1 MLKRIT
7 ASIILVCISA
17 AAFAA
22 SGGGHEDYLLSGM
35 MSKEMQDFL
44 FKCIN
49 FAILLF
55 ILHKFARK
63 PIANMLSAAAKNT
76 KDTMESAEVKLKKA
90 EAKLADY
97 QKKFV
102 NLEKEM
108 ASMQERSMAAIEEE
122 KKKMVKDAEE
132 AAKKIEQQTQ
142 VRIEQDVLKAK
153 MEVRHFLVEES
164 IKLAEQLIAEKI
176 DSKEQKALISN
187 YVNIIKEIA

>member
-22 SGGGHEDYLLSGM
+22 SDGGGDYL
-35 MSKEMQDFL
+35 QDFI

-55 ILHKFARK
+55 LLHKFARK
-63 PIANMLSAAAKNT
+63 PIANMLAAAAKNT
-76 KDTMESAEVKLKKA
+76 KDTMDSAEEKLKEA

-97 QKKFV
+97 EKKV
-102 NLEKEM
+102 ANLEKEM
-108 ASMQERSMAAIEEE
+108 AEMQERSMAAIEEE
-122 KKKMVKDAEE
+122 KKRMVKDAGE
-132 AAKKIEQQTQ
+132 AAQKIEQQTQ

-187 YVNIIKEIA
+187 YANIIKEIA